1 MTTRLDFSA
10 LFDQPRTLV
19 VCVTI
24 EGVPHVFT
32 PIGVRPTATA
42 VSSGTVDSAWWPG
55 TGDLEYDL
63 PGSITVDPVV
73 DLLDPEVVWSIYQQA
88 EPLKGDV
95 KVEPLTFD
103 LFDRYATLGGDV
115 SGEATQIVSARDY
128 RFAQLLASTITAS
141 ATSIPLAS
149 TTSVPSSGIACIGRE
164 TIIYDGVG
172 GGALGITT
180 TPAGRGKFGS
190 TARPHRF
197 DPARPL
203 VVSFGGP
210 RFLQGRLARV
220 WLCRLVGTT
229 LYDPT
234 VIYLGAVG
242 AGIQRTRSNTRWS
255 IPVDPATEALGRKL
269 PRLGLSIAG
278 LHHYDRTAYSPF
290 ATDEVSLSALATS
303 PHDGGWHPN
312 WRSFVADWNLRAADV
327 GASTRLYLSG
337 ERLRAEHASGGVDFV
352 AQCAFERNTSVR
364 VAGAAG
370 TVVWTST
377 ERTPPVVAHLFGWLR
392 LPTPGD
398 LAKVPTTLSFPYPD
412 AITPSARASYTVT
425 AKCRGGEIIS
435 EILERDGTS
444 AIPAIRLAPTNA
456 TSANPTDIQQT
467 TLVTEPQQATLGVV
481 VMGADAVSC
490 LRAAALA
497 IDDAFGLTHSEG
509 VDWDGIASAFAMY
522 PVDLPGSRIY
532 RLGDG
537 DTLLDVLSH
546 EARLRGMSLCVR
558 YGKISVFRTADFAS
572 TETTSATITESD
584 LVTDDGT
591 EVEPEVI
598 DGEQPVATSV
608 IFTTAN
614 GDSYQWI
621 DTTAQDDHGDGGEI
635 SCRALETLH
644 PDGVLPQD
652 ALVQIQRVAQ
662 QLLGPLAIPY
672 RVVRV
677 TLGPPFLGLQ
687 PGDLVSLTHPRVPT
701 YDATI
706 GVQDA
711 VCQVQDIRTELFGG
725 KGRLTAS
732 LRLQAEDLAGYAP
745 SCFVAAGGL
754 STGGGQTVV
763 TVDIVTG
770 WGSSGFAVEGRAP
783 TDGFAA
789 GDYVL
794 LREIDAAS
802 PAADESFQIASLTA
816 TTVTL
821 AGTASAGMV
830 TLAASQYKVMLTFD
844 TYANQVARQTAYVSI
859 ADDATDTLSGG
870 GEPKRWA
877 A

>member
-1 MTTRLDFSA
+1 MTTARLDFSA
-10 LFDQPRTLV
+10 LFTEPRTLV

-24 EGVPHVFT
+24 EGDPHVYT
-32 PIGVRPTATA
+32 PAGVRPTVTA
-42 VSSGTVDSAWWPG
+42 VSSGTIDPAWWPS
-55 TGDLEYDL
+55 TGSIEYDL
-63 PGSITVDPVV
+63 PGSISVDPVA

-88 EPLKGDV
+88 DPLKGDV
-95 KVEPLTFD
+95 SVEPLVFD
-103 LFDRYATLGGDV
+103 LFDRYATVGADV

-128 RFAQLLASTITAS
+128 RLGQLLASTVTAA

-149 TTSVPSSGIACIGRE
+149 TSGVPSSGIACLGRE

-172 GGALGITT
+172 GSALGITAS
-180 TPAGRGKFGS
+180 PAARGCFGS
-190 TARPHRF
+190 AARPHRF
-197 DPARPL
+197 DPTRPL

-210 RFLQGRLARV
+210 RFLQGRTARV
-220 WLCRLVGTT
+220 WLCRYSGTT

-234 VIYLGAVG
+234 VIFLGAVG
-242 AGIQRTRSNTRWS
+242 AGVQRTRSNTRWS
-255 IPVDPATEALGRKL
+255 IPLDPATETLGRKL
-269 PRLGLSIAG
+269 PRLGVSVAG

-290 ATDEVSLSALATS
+290 ASQDVALTDTDAS
-303 PHDGGWHPN
+303 PHNGGWHAN
-312 WRSFVADWNLRAADV
+312 WRDFVTSWNLRAGDAGVSDRLQVNGGRLQFDV
-327 GASTRLYLSG
+327 SAPGTSIR
-337 ERLRAEHASGGVDFV
+337 V
-352 AQCAFERNTSVR
+352 AFERQPVIAVTASS
-364 VAGAAG
+364 G
-370 TVVWTST
+370 TASWTST
-377 ERTPPVVAHLFGWLR
+377 ERLPPCVAHLDGWLR

-398 LAKVPTTLSFPYPD
+398 LAKIPTTLAFEWP
-412 AITPSARASYTVT
+412 AVGTPSATAEYTLS
-425 AKCRGGEIIS
+425 AKCRGGNQMAVIK
-435 EILERDGTS
+435 ERNSTS
-444 AIPAIRLAPTNA
+444 AIPAVRLVVVSPTEVIA
-456 TSANPTDIQQT
+456 TQQG
-467 TLVTEPQQATLGVV
+467 TLITEPQQATLGVISA
-481 VMGADAVSC
+481 GRDPVSC
-490 LRAAALA
+490 LRAAARA
-497 IDDAFGLTHSEG
+497 IDAIFATAHSDAI
-509 VDWDGIASAFAMY
+509 DWDGIALAFAMY

-558 YGKISVFRTADFAS
+558 YGKMAVFRTADFAS
-572 TETTSATITESD
+572 TETTTATITESD

-644 PDGVLPQD
+644 PDSVLPQD

-816 TTVTL
+816 ITVTL